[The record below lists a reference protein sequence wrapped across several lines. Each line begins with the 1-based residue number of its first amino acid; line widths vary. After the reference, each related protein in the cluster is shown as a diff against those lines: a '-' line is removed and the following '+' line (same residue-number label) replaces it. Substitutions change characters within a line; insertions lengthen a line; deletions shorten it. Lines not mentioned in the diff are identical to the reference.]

1 MNQPNEVFPD
11 IGYLNVEVRTVRN
24 AQPISDAKVTVSKLD
39 ATLDELNTDAA
50 GQTVTI
56 ELGTPPFD
64 YSQEP
69 EGNKPYSEYNLRI
82 DAQGFRSVIVQG
94 VQLLPENT
102 AIQRIRLSP
111 LAEGVPAEPQVIV
124 VEANQLWGNFPPK
137 IPEPE
142 VKPLPTGGGYIVL
155 AEPVIPEFMVV
166 HLGAP
171 EDTSAENVW
180 VPFRDY
186 ITNVACSEIYSTWP
200 SETIRANVLAILSF
214 ALNRVYTE
222 WYRSRGFNFTI
233 TNSTAFDQAF
243 SYGRNIFGN
252 VLNVVNEIF
261 TTYITKPGIRQPLF
275 TQFCDGTRVSC
286 NGLSQWGSQQMGTQ
300 GSDALTILRNY
311 YGNNIYLTQAQKV
324 QGVPMSYP
332 GQPLQVGS
340 SGLNVRMIQTQLNS
354 ISDNYPMIPK
364 VRVDGIYGP
373 QTAQAVRTFQQI
385 FYLPVTGVVDFA
397 TWYEISKIYVAV
409 NRLSELG

>member
-1 MNQPNEVFPD
+1 
-11 IGYLNVEVRTVRN
+11 
-24 AQPISDAKVTVSKLD
+24 
-39 ATLDELNTDAA
+39 
-50 GQTVTI
+50 
-56 ELGTPPFD
+56 
-64 YSQEP
+64 
-69 EGNKPYSEYNLRI
+69 
-82 DAQGFRSVIVQG
+82 
-94 VQLLPENT
+94 
-102 AIQRIRLSP
+102 
-111 LAEGVPAEPQVIV
+111 
-124 VEANQLWGNFPPK
+124 
-137 IPEPE
+137 
-142 VKPLPTGGGYIVL
+142 
-155 AEPVIPEFMVV
+155 MVV

-186 ITNVACSEIYSTWP
+186 VTNVACSEIYSTWP

-243 SYGRNIFGN
+243 SYGRNIFCN